1 MEGGYEVRKKH
12 TGGKG
17 GEGMGKRRFR
27 WIGSTVALALLGSLS
42 PSGAAEFNLGGKPAS
57 LMGYV
62 DQGVSANI
70 SREKSFDNKN
80 GMNSAVFMSLLEG
93 EYKPAPNLKIFITG
107 KLTADL
113 AYPILS
119 GNDEWKGKEFD
130 QSRDALFVD
139 TGWDKMLN
147 EAYITYSPGNFFL
160 RVGKQI
166 VGWGETDGFRL
177 MDQINPVDQRRG
189 LGDVEF
195 ENTII
200 PIWLVRAN
208 YYVQPQSS
216 WLQDIGLETVFNPNA
231 RFQADRPIDLGNN
244 VSGVWAPDVQPAPGL
259 QLGSTRYDKK
269 TPQDWSREGMEFG
282 ARVKGVVN
290 DMIFSLNYFNGLSNS
305 GQLKLIGAP
314 DVTVAPDGTPVLHL
328 PLEERF
334 PRYQMVGATFT
345 SDFPSVSSSALG
357 GVAPVLRL
365 EAERVFN
372 NTMGIDATPPGPP
385 FGRYIKKDEF
395 RYVVGVDW
403 KVKSDF
409 LNPKAFFFLSGQFY
423 HRHIMDFDADMTP
436 AEVAAGTDLKDF
448 LANVKKDNYVT
459 TLLINTS
466 YLHNKLTP
474 QFFWLRDMTLN
485 GNMFKPQLTY
495 DYSDKWHYTIGALF
509 LDGKVPQKGFEPLK
523 NKDQVF
529 ATVKYRF

>member
-1 MEGGYEVRKKH
+1 
-12 TGGKG
+12 
-17 GEGMGKRRFR
+17 MGKVRFL
-27 WIGSTVALALLGSLS
+27 WIGSVVALVLLGIQS
-42 PSGAAEFNLGGKPAS
+42 PCGAVEFTLGGKPAS

-62 DQGVSANI
+62 NQGVTTNI
-70 SREKSFDNKN
+70 SRDKSFNNKD

-93 EYKPAPNLKIFITG
+93 EYKPATDLKFFVSG

-130 QSRDALFVD
+130 ESRDELFVD

-147 EAYITYSPGNFFL
+147 EAYVTWSPGNFFL
-160 RVGKQI
+160 RAGKQI

-195 ENTII
+195 ENTIV

-231 RFQADRPIDLGNN
+231 RFQADRPIDLGND
-244 VSGVWAPDVQPAPGL
+244 VSGIWAPDVQPAPGV
-259 QLGSTRYDKK
+259 QLGSTNYVSKA
-269 TPQDWSREGMEFG
+269 PQDWSRGGMEFG
-282 ARVKGVVN
+282 ARVKGVAN
-290 DMIFSLNYFNGLSNS
+290 DMIFSLNYFNGISNS
-305 GQLKLIGAP
+305 GQLKFLSGP
-314 DVTVAPDGTPVLHL
+314 DITLAPDGTPVAHL
-328 PLEERF
+328 TLEERF

-365 EAERVFN
+365 EGEYVMN
-372 NTMGIDATPPGPP
+372 NTLSTAGGIVGPP
-385 FGRYIKKDEF
+385 FGNLVKKDEI

-403 KVKSDF
+403 KVKLDF
-409 LNPKAFFFLSGQFY
+409 LNPKAYFFISGQFF
-423 HRHIMDFDADMTP
+423 HRHIQDFDKDMAP
-436 AEVAAGTDLKDF
+436 AEIAAGMDLKDF
-448 LANVKKDNYVT
+448 LGNIKEDNYLT

-466 YLHNKLTP
+466 YFHNKLTP

-485 GNMFKPQLTY
+485 GNMFKPQITY
-495 DYSDKWHYTIGALF
+495 DYSDKWHYTVGALF
-509 LDGKVPQKGFEPLK
+509 LDGKTSQKGFEPLK
-523 NKDQVF
+523 RKDQLF

>member
-1 MEGGYEVRKKH
+1 VREK
-12 TGGKG
+12 GEEAMGKG
-17 GEGMGKRRFR
+17 RFR
-27 WIGSTVALALLGSLS
+27 WIGSAVALALLGIQS
-42 PSGAAEFNLGGKPAS
+42 PSGAAEFNLGGKPVS

-62 DQGVSANI
+62 DQGVTTSFRNG
-70 SREKSFDNKN
+70 KSFDNKN
-80 GMNSAVFMSLLEG
+80 GLNSADFSSLLEG
-93 EYKPAPNLKIFITG
+93 EYKPATNLKFFVSG
-107 KLTADL
+107 KFTADL

-119 GNDEWKGKEFD
+119 SNQEWKDKEFNK
-130 QSRDALFVD
+130 SRDTLFVD

-147 EAYITYSPGNFFL
+147 EAYVTYSPGNFFL

-208 YYVQPQSS
+208 YYVQPESS

-244 VSGVWAPDVQPAPGL
+244 VAGIWAPDVQVAPGV
-259 QLGSTRYDKK
+259 QLGSTNYVNKA
-269 TPQDWSREGMEFG
+269 PQDWNRSGMEFG

-305 GQLKLIGAP
+305 GQLRSLNAP
-314 DVTVAPDGTPVLHL
+314 DITLAPDGTPIAHL
-328 PLEERF
+328 NVEERF

-345 SDFPSVSSSALG
+345 SDFPSVSSSILG

-365 EAERVFN
+365 EGEYVMN
-372 NTMGIDATPPGPP
+372 NTMSTAGGVIGLP
-385 FGRYIKKDEF
+385 FGSYVKKDEI
-395 RYVVGVDW
+395 RYVVGMDW

-409 LNPKAFFFLSGQFY
+409 LNPRAYFFISGQFY
-423 HRHIMDFDADMTP
+423 HRHVMDFNKDMDP
-436 AEVAAGTDLKDF
+436 AEIAAGMDLKDF
-448 LANVKKDNYVT
+448 LANIKKDNYVT

-466 YLHNKLTP
+466 YFHNKLTP
-474 QFFWLRDMTLN
+474 QIFWLRDMTLN

-523 NKDQVF
+523 NKDQLF